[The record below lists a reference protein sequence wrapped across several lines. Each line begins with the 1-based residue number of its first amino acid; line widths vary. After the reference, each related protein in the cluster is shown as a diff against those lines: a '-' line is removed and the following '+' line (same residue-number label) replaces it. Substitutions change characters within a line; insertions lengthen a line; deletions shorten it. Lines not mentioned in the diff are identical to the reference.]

1 MLPEGF
7 VYVKDVIP
15 AIREDIRYAGSHNF
29 VGCPIDGYTAPRA
42 VLRREAALALKA
54 AAGEFARQGYGLL
67 IYDAFRPQRAVDHF
81 VRWAK
86 DPADQKMK
94 AEFYPTLDKA
104 ELFPRG
110 YIAVRSGHSRGLTV
124 DLTLTDASGAPVDM
138 GGEFDWFAKISAHD
152 YPDLTP
158 AQQHNRLLLK
168 TGMEAAGFEP
178 YSEEW
183 WHYTLPGGPQVRDFY
198 DFPIE

>member
-1 MLPEGF
+1 M
-7 VYVKDVIP
+7 
-15 AIREDIRYAGSHNF
+15 
-29 VGCPIDGYTAPRA
+29 
-42 VLRREAALALKA
+42 
-54 AAGEFARQGYGLL
+54 
-67 IYDAFRPQRAVDHF
+67 
-81 VRWAK
+81 RWAQ

-158 AQQHNRLLLK
+158 AQQRNRLLLK